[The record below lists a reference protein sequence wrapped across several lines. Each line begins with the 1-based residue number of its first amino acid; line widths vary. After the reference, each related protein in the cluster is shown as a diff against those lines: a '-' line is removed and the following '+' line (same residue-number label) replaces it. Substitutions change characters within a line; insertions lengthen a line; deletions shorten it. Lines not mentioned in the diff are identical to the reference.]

1 MITPRQPSGE
11 SPEDDPTG
19 VRALL
24 ASLPEPE
31 PMPAYLVERI
41 SASLAAEQANRS
53 PALAGAT
60 VVPLAR
66 RRPLRTMALGLAGVA
81 AAAVV
86 VGVVGTSVL
95 HRSQPSSSGAQAS
108 MSTAT
113 RATPSAPG
121 PSSASGPSALG
132 NGTQGDGTQ
141 GLAAAPPMHI
151 QMSSTRYTRGSF
163 AAQAAALVISGPAHP
178 IHPLTGESPGMG
190 PIATP
195 TGLASCLRALGVGR
209 VDDVTADLSSYEGTP
224 AVVIVTVSG
233 SARTAYAVRRSCST
247 GNQALLHPGVPVS

>member
-1 MITPRQPSGE
+1 VITPRRPSGE

-53 PALAGAT
+53 PALTGAT
-60 VVPLAR
+60 VVPLTR
-66 RRPLRTMALGLAGVA
+66 RRPLRTMVLGLAGVA

-95 HRSQPSSSGAQAS
+95 HRSNPSSSGAAAS

-113 RATPSAPG
+113 RSTPSAPP
-121 PSSASGPSALG
+121 PSSGPLQGTGAQEE
-132 NGTQGDGTQ
+132 GTQGV
-141 GLAAAPPMHI
+141 AATPPMHF
-151 QMSSTRYTRGSF
+151 QMSSTRYTRETF
-163 AAQAAALVISGPAHP
+163 AAQAGALATSGPAHP
-178 IHPLTGESPGMG
+178 VQPLTGESPGIG

-233 SARTAYAVRRSCST
+233 SARTAYAVKRSCST

>member
-1 MITPRQPSGE
+1 MITPRRPSGE

-53 PALAGAT
+53 PALTGAT
-60 VVPLAR
+60 AVPLTR
-66 RRPLRTMALGLAGVA
+66 RRPLRTMVLGLAGVA

-95 HRSQPSSSGAQAS
+95 HRSNPSSSGAAAS

-113 RATPSAPG
+113 RSTPSAPP
-121 PSSASGPSALG
+121 PSSGPLQGTGAQG
-132 NGTQGDGTQ
+132 EGTQGV
-141 GLAAAPPMHI
+141 AATPPMHF
-151 QMSSTRYTRGSF
+151 QMSSTRYTRETF
-163 AAQAAALVISGPAHP
+163 AAQAGALATSGPAHP
-178 IHPLTGESPGMG
+178 VQPLTGESPGIG

-233 SARTAYAVRRSCST
+233 SARTAYAVKRSCST

>member
-1 MITPRQPSGE
+1 MITPRHPSGE

-53 PALAGAT
+53 RVPAGAT

-81 AAAVV
+81 AAAAV

-95 HRSQPSSSGAQAS
+95 HRPEQSSSGAAAS

-113 RATPSAPG
+113 RATPSAPA
-121 PSSASGPSALG
+121 PSSAPAGTDGP
-132 NGTQGDGTQ
+132 QGSPGTQ
-141 GLAAAPPMHI
+141 GLAATPSMHI

-163 AAQAAALVISGPAHP
+163 AAQAGALAGAGPAHP
-178 IHPLTGESPGMG
+178 VHPLTAESPGIG

-209 VDDVTADLSSYEGTP
+209 VDEVTADVSSYEGTP

-233 SARTAYAVRRSCST
+233 SAHTAYAVKRSCSV